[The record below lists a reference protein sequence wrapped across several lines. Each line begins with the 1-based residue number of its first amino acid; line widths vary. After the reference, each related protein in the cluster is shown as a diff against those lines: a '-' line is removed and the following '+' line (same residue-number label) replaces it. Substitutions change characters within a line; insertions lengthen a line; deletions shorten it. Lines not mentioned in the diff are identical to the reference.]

1 MDWPLRHE
9 APGSTLIVPEVI
21 DIANQEAAVA
31 CVRRAVAACPT
42 RVLRVVLLEPVVT
55 ATAIAVLLRARRDA
69 VDRGVTLRVSASGLL
84 ARKVFRLTGTDRAL
98 DVVYDE
104 GGFGV
109 SVEVDVDVDA
119 DAVADGAIV
128 SGGPVS
134 GGPVTGRR

>member
-21 DIANQEAAVA
+21 DIANQDAAVA

-55 ATAIAVLLRARRDA
+55 ATAIAVLLQASREAI
-69 VDRGVTLRVSASGLL
+69 DRGVTLRVSASGLL
-84 ARKVFRLTGTDRAL
+84 ARKVFRLTGTDNTL

-104 GGFGV
+104 PGPLV
-109 SVEVDVDVDA
+109 PADVDSDSGTGDA
-119 DAVADGAIV
+119 GATA
-128 SGGPVS
+128 SGA
-134 GGPVTGRR
+134 PVTGRR